1 MFYGHSS
8 FYRHAFQHYI
18 SQDAFF
24 LKAFAQ
30 AYALAICQTTDVHE
44 KETLQSLLD
53 AVDKELGMHKAYAKA
68 SQQNSSVYTCGL
80 TDHH

>member
-1 MFYGHSS
+1 MLFV
-8 FYRHAFQHYI
+8 YRHAFQHYI

-24 LKAFAQ
+24 LKEFAQ
-30 AYALAICQTTDVHE
+30 AYALAICQTTEIHE

-68 SQQNSSVYTCGL
+68 SQHASVSTL
-80 TDHH
+80 IDHS